1 MRNFLNC
8 TKISKKRAL
17 LIRSCESQGNLSG
30 TISGWTDVKLSDYGR
45 RQAFMLNQVYS
56 QNESM
61 IYQIHSSDLSRCV
74 DTSFYALGFP
84 SNESLVSQSKNLRE
98 MNFGDQEGL
107 HFDGLTQKEKD
118 EISSREYQAPG
129 EGGENWDQVRERAH

>member
-1 MRNFLNC
+1 
-8 TKISKKRAL
+8 
-17 LIRSCESQGNLSG
+17 
-30 TISGWTDVKLSDYGR
+30 
-45 RQAFMLNQVYS
+45 MLNQVYS

-107 HFDGLTQKEKD
+107 HFDGLTLSKK
-118 EISSREYQAPG
+118 RKTRFQAASTKPRG
-129 EGGENWDQVRERAH
+129 KAGKIGTKSGRGPTNILQS